1 MWSRGVYSEVQS
13 AEMTQNCCD
22 SVILRDTGEFE
33 EAKDELC
40 FFVCVLF
47 FLNHMMIYSF
57 RIINLL
63 GLRKKCHQEF

>member
-1 MWSRGVYSEVQS
+1 
-13 AEMTQNCCD
+13 MTQNCCD

-47 FLNHMMIYSF
+47 FFKSHDDLLIQDHKSTGAEEKMSP
-57 RIINLL
+57 RILSEQH
-63 GLRKKCHQEF
+63 LREKLSST